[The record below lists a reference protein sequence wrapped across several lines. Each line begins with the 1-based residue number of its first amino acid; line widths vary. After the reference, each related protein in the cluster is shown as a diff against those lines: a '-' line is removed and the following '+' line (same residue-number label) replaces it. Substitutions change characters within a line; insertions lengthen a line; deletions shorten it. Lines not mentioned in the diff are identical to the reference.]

1 MYFAQV
7 CPGAISAPYPP
18 NVSPGK
24 RHSGFGLCAPPWCD
38 SAQVLLHER
47 GKVVL
52 GVPVSDAVC
61 FIELLAAISVA
72 VAEWRHAMARR
83 IKGANAKRGMSFV
96 SVPSRASASDVLTAN
111 GGEKSFRYTFKLFAW
126 VFIPAFAS
134 TGYTSFSP

>member
-1 MYFAQV
+1 MCSYGNSILHNS
-7 CPGAISAPYPP
+7 PIR
-18 NVSPGK
+18 NVHFRVGS
-24 RHSGFGLCAPPWCD
+24 RQLCD
-38 SAQVLLHER
+38 SAQAPLHER
-47 GKVVL
+47 GKAVL